1 MLNTFPSIVSFNPPD
16 DVEITIFISIYSY
29 RYSSRERISDLPFIT
44 QVIKSKT
51 WTQTDLFFSDPEV
64 YVISATSYNEGS
76 FVAWPNLNEDNE
88 NYK

>member
-1 MLNTFPSIVSFNPPD
+1 M
-16 DVEITIFISIYSY
+16 
-29 RYSSRERISDLPFIT
+29 PFIT